1 MVRKRTKKSRAETAF
16 TGGARKVK
24 GLNPKAPRNYKSLTL
39 PLNEHEYT
47 RLVQGAESADR
58 GLLDFMRQC
67 LKKGIAAE
75 VGD

>member
-1 MVRKRTKKSRAETAF
+1 MVRKRTKKSKAEAAF

-39 PLNEHEYT
+39 QMNEHEYT
-47 RLVQGAESADR
+47 RLVQGAEAADR

-67 LKKGIAAE
+67 LKKGIADLI
-75 VGD
+75 GD